1 MARKRLLSDYLR
13 FRVGAP
19 PSDRADLPISEKS
32 DEIVNRLDI
41 SNIHNGTQLNQFR
54 QLAQDR
60 QSMYDSYDEMK
71 TDSIIAAALEL
82 YADDATAYDEQGR
95 IIWVESDDDN
105 IVKAG
110 NRLLDLLEIPERSW
124 KHIYQAC
131 LYGDYYLKL
140 YTNEEIM
147 DEDSDSPMSNP
158 SAVRIVN
165 DKTMSRDAV
174 TTPRLYEYVE
184 DVADPSTIFDL
195 RKRGKTAGFVE
206 VTKEIYTN
214 TLVTN
219 ASVSFQLK
227 DITVYPPDR
236 FIHIMIGESM
246 SRTPEEFTIEYD
258 DYKVTY
264 QTAKGKSI
272 LQDVYP
278 VQRELQLLEDSLLL
292 NRLTRSSLI
301 RLLEIEVG
309 DMPKKEANNF
319 LRRIKNLI
327 EQHIALD
334 TTSGNYKSFQAP
346 GPIDNVIYIP
356 VRNGKGSISV
366 NNLGGDVN
374 VRDISDID
382 YFNNKRAGALK
393 IPRAYLGDDM
403 ESSGLGNG
411 TSLTRLSQRYART
424 IKRIQ
429 TSYIR
434 AITNLLNLY
443 FLDKKLDY
451 INKFQVR
458 MASPS
463 TQEDLERNELISG
476 NIDLVSSIMD
486 LTESFEGDTQKKIL
500 VTLFNNIIRMPEIA
514 DIIEQDGTE
523 SEDIQIDGEPGGRP
537 DFGGPS
543 PGGEFDLSDEF
554 SDAFGGG
561 EPETNNE
568 APPPSSGAE
577 ETGGGAEG
585 GFTAAD
591 YANFEDNA

>member
-561 EPETNNE
+561 EPETNSE
-568 APPPSSGAE
+568 APPPSGAE

>member
-165 DKTMSRDAV
+165 DKTVSRDAV

-568 APPPSSGAE
+568 APPPPSGAE